1 MAIFIYDKKF
11 LLANLRIYSKS
22 LSQVISL
29 KDNTVDYQELMNY
42 LERINKKN
50 SFSKKL
56 RILKKENSNLD
67 IDIVLEIK
75 KTYKNSE
82 GIQVIYL
89 KKC

>member
-1 MAIFIYDKKF
+1 MIKNF

-75 KTYKNSE
+75 NHIKIVREFRLYT
-82 GIQVIYL
+82 
-89 KKC
+89 

>member
-1 MAIFIYDKKF
+1 MAIFVYDKKF
-11 LLANLRIYSKS
+11 LLVNLRIYSKS
-22 LSQVISL
+22 LSEIISL
-29 KDNTVDYQELMNY
+29 KDNRIDYKGIMNY

-75 KTYKNSE
+75 KSYKNSE